1 MAMELEYV
9 KVSHYKKDMS
19 CPHNDALICERKN
32 CGKCGWNPNVAK
44 RRAEALLEKLKSGKE

>member
-32 CGKCGWNPNVAK
+32 CRKCGWNPNVAK
-44 RRAEALLEKLKSGKE
+44 RRVEELLEKLKNEKE